1 MQLRCYRCGWSF
13 AINKDEIAFALA
25 ALEGSQGNHY
35 DVRCPRCRHSN
46 RVALEQLRRSA
57 PRPAEAASAPVE
69 EPAPAETSPEE
80 PPASET

>member
-35 DVRCPRCRHSN
+35 DVRCPRCRQAN
-46 RVALEQLRRSA
+46 RVALEQLRRAVPRSA
-57 PRPAEAASAPVE
+57 
-69 EPAPAETSPEE
+69 EPAPAPIEE
-80 PPASET
+80 QRPTEGSKDDPPASEP

>member
-46 RVALEQLRRSA
+46 RVALEQLRRAA
-57 PRPAEAASAPVE
+57 PRPAEPASAAVE
-69 EPAPAETSPEE
+69 EPTPAEGSPDE
-80 PPASET
+80 PPATDT

>member
-13 AINKDEIAFALA
+13 SINKDEIAFALA

-46 RVALEQLRRSA
+46 RIALEQLRRA
-57 PRPAEAASAPVE
+57 VPRPAEPASAPAE
-69 EPAPAETSPEE
+69 EQAPNEE
-80 PPASET
+80 AKDESTASES

>member
-46 RVALEQLRRSA
+46 RVALEQLRRA
-57 PRPAEAASAPVE
+57 VPRPAEPASAPVE
-69 EPAPAETSPEE
+69 EQSPNEGSKE
-80 PPASET
+80 DPPASKP